1 MILDESMSIDVHGSA
16 CANVGKSVGK
26 SRCYL
31 GGMCAVVA
39 IVLCMLCG
47 VLCCA
52 GCGVATGKVSDA
64 SPTCVDA
71 QIASGS
77 DLTES
82 GQYVEVRLKFDAPVS
97 ADTDVSSDFTVQLN
111 SEPIDTKT
119 IAESVRVDNGDVV
132 VRLQPSDAASG
143 KDSSVYF
150 ALYQGQLSVC
160 ASDSSGALPH
170 VLAANDGQGS
180 SAVCARMDQRVCFTV
195 PSGVAIS
202 VVECVPG
209 DAASGTCAYTM
220 CKVDQFA
227 QLRCVTWLGLSTNGD
242 VSRNAYGMADYNSE
256 DMENGTLT
264 FKHNHLF
271 MRDTQRECATDLA
284 QVIQNAWP
292 DAVTATSSGDTITL
306 TATHAVD
313 GEVLTPVIFE
323 GRYADE

>member
-1 MILDESMSIDVHGSA
+1 MIIDENMSIDARDSVCDSV
-16 CANVGKSVGK
+16 CDNVGK
-26 SRCYL
+26 SRCRL
-31 GGMCAVVA
+31 AGVCIVIAVA
-39 IVLCMLCG
+39 LCVLCST
-47 VLCCA
+47 LCCA

-71 QIASGS
+71 QVTSGS

-82 GQYVEVRLKFDAPVS
+82 GQYAEVRLKFDAPVS
-97 ADTDVSSDFTVQLN
+97 ADNDVSSDFTVRLN
-111 SEPIDTKT
+111 DAPIDTKT
-119 IAESVRVDNGDVV
+119 IVESARVDNGDVV

-160 ASDSSGALPH
+160 ASDASGALPH
-170 VLAANDGQGS
+170 VLAANGEQGS
-180 SAVCARMDQRVCFTV
+180 SAVCARMNQRVSFTV

-202 VVECVPG
+202 VVERVPG
-209 DAASGTCAYTM
+209 DAASGTCACTV

-227 QLRCVTWLGLSTNGD
+227 QLRCVMWLGLSTNGD
-242 VSRNAYGMADYNSE
+242 VPCNEYGMADYGAD

-292 DAVTATSSGDTITL
+292 DTVTATSSGDTITL

-313 GEVLTPVIFE
+313 GEVLMPVIFE